1 MTEVSKPTDKEAI
14 EAFLLD
20 FLLNPPQHA
29 PGRWQDLARHYEAAA
44 HAVHPAV
51 AEVLLKAAKLIRNS

>member
-1 MTEVSKPTDKEAI
+1 MIEVSKPSDQAAI
-14 EAFLLD
+14 EAFLLE

-29 PGRWQDLARHYEAAA
+29 PGRWHDLARHYEASA

-51 AEVLLKAAKLIRNS
+51 AKVLLVAAGLIRNS